1 MYCNPLPT
9 LNHFSFPISMRSF
22 HSLSCPDIQ
31 HAITYS
37 REWFGALYP
46 DNLLRMSIWSSSIT
60 CYYKENT
67 AIKIALCVCHICAGL
82 QVRETRRYGP
92 EVYTSVSRWLLPSLP
107 IWSLYWFMFP
117 AAMCET
123 LLSTAS
129 PTQHVPVRWDVCQSA
144 GVKTRYCCLL

>member
-9 LNHFSFPISMRSF
+9 LFPYQYAIFSFPFPPRYT
-22 HSLSCPDIQ
+22 
-31 HAITYS
+31 A
-37 REWFGALYP
+37 
-46 DNLLRMSIWSSSIT
+46 
-60 CYYKENT
+60 CYYIFQGVVRSTLSGQSLKDEHMVFLYHLLLQENS
-67 AIKIALCVCHICAGL
+67 AIKISLCVCHICAGL
-82 QVRETRRYGP
+82 QVREARRYGP

-107 IWSLYWFMFP
+107 IWSLYWFVFP

-123 LLSTAS
+123 LFPTAS